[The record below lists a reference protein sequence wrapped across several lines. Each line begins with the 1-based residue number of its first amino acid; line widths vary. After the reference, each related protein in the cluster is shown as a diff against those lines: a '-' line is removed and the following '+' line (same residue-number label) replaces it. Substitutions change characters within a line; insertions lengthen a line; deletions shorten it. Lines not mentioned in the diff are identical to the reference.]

1 MIFITFSGLTSVP
14 DASKVGTTNEG
25 EHMDNDFDSLD
36 ELDDD
41 ELALYWALM
50 QADDMRA
57 ARKES

>member
-1 MIFITFSGLTSVP
+1 MIFITFSGLTSAP

-41 ELALYWALM
+41 ELALYWAM
-50 QADDMRA
+50 ERADDMRA

>member
-1 MIFITFSGLTSVP
+1 
-14 DASKVGTTNEG
+14 
-25 EHMDNDFDSLD
+25 MDNDFDSLD
-36 ELDDD
+36 DLDDD

>member
-1 MIFITFSGLTSVP
+1 
-14 DASKVGTTNEG
+14 
-25 EHMDNDFDSLD
+25 MDNDFDSLD

-41 ELALYWALM
+41 ELALYWTLM